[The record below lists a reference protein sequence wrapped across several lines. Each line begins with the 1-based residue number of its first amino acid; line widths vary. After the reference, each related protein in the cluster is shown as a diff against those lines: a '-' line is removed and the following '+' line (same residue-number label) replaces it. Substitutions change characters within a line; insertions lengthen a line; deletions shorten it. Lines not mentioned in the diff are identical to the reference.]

1 MSGQEGKKMVTAFSI
16 KSESDRGIKFIYFFF
31 FQIKFKEAGIYQ
43 THHRQL
49 RDADGGLVNSL
60 FLFPLYYK

>member
-1 MSGQEGKKMVTAFSI
+1 VKATEASSL
-16 KSESDRGIKFIYFFF
+16 FIFFF